1 MDRGLWRM
9 RGIKCSRGK
18 IVSQLNK
25 QAHSLG
31 FLLLQAVWNEA
42 RGLIEAS
49 FDLLSPFYLLNR
61 SIRRNSKVKIGII
74 VHDRLY
80 PSCLNRQDIATL

>member
-9 RGIKCSRGK
+9 RGIKCSRSK
-18 IVSQLNK
+18 IVSQLN
-25 QAHSLG
+25 QHAHSLG
-31 FLLLQAVWNEA
+31 FLLLRAVRNEA
-42 RGLIEAS
+42 RGLIEAL
-49 FDLLSPFYLLNR
+49 FDLVSPFYLLNR

-80 PSCLNRQDIATL
+80 FFCLNRQDIATL